1 MKTKISLLALFLTII
16 VSCSTES
23 NSVNRDLYFSDFE
36 NTLKSNMTYNDI
48 VAKFG
53 KPQSDIGSG
62 IHIYVY
68 KLVDSTE
75 IWIGYTDKAEYA
87 KHMDRNGQVINTL
100 FSNFTELTIDFFKAN
115 LTVNMNYDE
124 IVTKFGEP
132 QNDIGSGIHI
142 YVYKLVDSTE
152 IWIGYTDKIFYARH
166 MDTNQQLI
174 EDLI

>member
-1 MKTKISLLALFLTII
+1 MKTKISFLALFLTVI
-16 VSCSTES
+16 VSCSTDN
-23 NSVNRDLYFSDFE
+23 NSINQDLYFSDFE
-36 NTLKSNMTYNDI
+36 ITLKPNMTYNDI

-53 KPQSDIGSG
+53 EPQNDIGSG

-68 KLVDSTE
+68 KLVDSSE
-75 IWIGYTDKAEYA
+75 IWIGYTDKTEYA
-87 KHMDRNGQVINTL
+87 KHMGRNGQTINTL
-100 FSNFTELTIDFFKAN
+100 FSNFTELTVEFFKAN
-115 LTVNMNYDE
+115 LAANMNYDE
-124 IVTKFGEP
+124 IITKFGEP

-166 MDTNQQLI
+166 VDTNQQFI